1 MGLKIAAVV
10 FLSTMLYLASQ
21 GSRVRNIDITE
32 NDKRSIEE
40 ADIARR
46 VTLLNERDKKREGKS
61 HHPYPRAHS
70 LDDGIQGDVSIMELM
85 EGFRGLL

>member
-1 MGLKIAAVV
+1 MGLKITAVV

-40 ADIARR
+40 ADRTRQVA
-46 VTLLNERDKKREGKS
+46 LLNERDKKREEKS
-61 HHPYPRAHS
+61 HHPYPKAQR
-70 LDDGIQGDVSIMELM
+70 LDDGIQGDRSIMELM